1 MGLDREVE
9 EGVSGAEEKIYKR
22 TSISSTRLRQKMRM
36 EVDALDYAIGE
47 VLFMK
52 CEYRR

>member
-1 MGLDREVE
+1 MWLDREVE
-9 EGVSGAEEKIYKR
+9 EGVSEAEEKIYKR

-36 EVDALDYAIGE
+36 EVNPLDYAIGG
-47 VLFMK
+47 VLFME